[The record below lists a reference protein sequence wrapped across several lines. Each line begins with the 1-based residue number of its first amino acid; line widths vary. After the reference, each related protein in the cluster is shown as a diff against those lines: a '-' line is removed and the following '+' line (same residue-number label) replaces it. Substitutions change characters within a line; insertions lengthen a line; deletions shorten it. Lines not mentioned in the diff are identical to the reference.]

1 MEGFRH
7 AQSIQ
12 SGEAGQSVRAG
23 RGTPNHGRP
32 TGPHPGIL
40 ASISLALVLA
50 SLVTTAVM
58 SGGRQFIN
66 PLASADS
73 VAAFFRDN
81 PDAVRVGAMLQ
92 FGSAVPL
99 GIYAATV
106 YARQLRLGLRVPG
119 PAISF
124 FGGVAAALMLMLS
137 ASTAWVLGNPGIAAD
152 VPLTQALA
160 LLAFITGGVGY
171 ATGLGL
177 LVAGIA
183 VPFLILRFGPRWFA
197 WAGLVIAALAELSF
211 LSMVAEPL
219 QFLLPIARFGG
230 LLWLVA
236 AGFLLPRT
244 RMPANRVPGGADGQ
258 L

>member
-1 MEGFRH
+1 
-7 AQSIQ
+7 
-12 SGEAGQSVRAG
+12 V
-23 RGTPNHGRP
+23 
-32 TGPHPGIL
+32 L
-40 ASISLALVLA
+40 ASISLTLVIA

-66 PLASADS
+66 PMASADT

-81 PDAVRVGAMLQ
+81 PDAVRAGAMLQ

-106 YARQLRLGLRVPG
+106 YARQIRLGLRVPG

-124 FGGVAAALMLMLS
+124 FGGVAAALLLMLS
-137 ASTAWVLGNPGIAAD
+137 ASTAWVLGHPGIAGD

-177 LVAGIA
+177 LIAGIA
-183 VPFLILRFGPRWFA
+183 VPFLILRFGPRWLA
-197 WAGLVIAALAELSF
+197 WAGLIIAALAELSF
-211 LSMVAEPL
+211 LSMVVEPL

-230 LLWLVA
+230 LLWLVG

-244 RMPANRVPGGADGQ
+244 RMPANRAAGR
-258 L
+258 